1 MHLTIVSHKPCW
13 MRPDGQVV
21 TDGGF
26 PFQMR
31 AISELFDRT
40 TLLVPIYR
48 TAPPAGVMPLA
59 GHNLTVQPLTMPPA
73 REWMRKVYHPLW
85 LLRNGG
91 KLWRAVHAADAVHAP
106 VPGDLGTFA
115 LLLAL
120 LLRKP
125 LFVRH
130 CGRWGLDD
138 TVFRRL
144 LNWLLIRIAGGRNVV
159 LATGGAKT
167 NPSPQNPHIQWIF
180 STTLSNADLANI
192 PSAEIWQPGKPLR
205 LITVSRQV
213 PGKNTAHTIRALQII
228 RETYPDAT
236 LDVVGDGSL
245 LPALRGLAEELGLS
259 DAVHFHGRLNH
270 NDVLRTLQKA
280 HLFVLPT
287 DSEGFPKAIH
297 EALAHGLPVIT
308 TGVSVLPYLIGDHSG
323 VILPNIEPNTIA
335 QTVLDLLN
343 DTDRFQRLSRNAKQ
357 TALRYSLESWRDQIG
372 TVLRSAWRSPLQTQ
386 SLQPKDSS
394 SL

>member
-1 MHLTIVSHKPCW
+1 
-13 MRPDGQVV
+13 
-21 TDGGF
+21 
-26 PFQMR
+26 
-31 AISELFDRT
+31 
-40 TLLVPIYR
+40 
-48 TAPPAGVMPLA
+48 
-59 GHNLTVQPLTMPPA
+59 
-73 REWMRKVYHPLW
+73 
-85 LLRNGG
+85 
-91 KLWRAVHAADAVHAP
+91 
-106 VPGDLGTFA
+106 
-115 LLLAL
+115 
-120 LLRKP
+120 
-125 LFVRH
+125 
-130 CGRWGLDD
+130 
-138 TVFRRL
+138 
-144 LNWLLIRIAGGRNVV
+144 
-159 LATGGAKT
+159 
-167 NPSPQNPHIQWIF
+167 
-180 STTLSNADLANI
+180 
-192 PSAEIWQPGKPLR
+192 
-205 LITVSRQV
+205 
-213 PGKNTAHTIRALQII
+213 LQII